1 MRNVGHRD
9 SEPAR
14 IPSEKAGNPM
24 TARIRPRIIL
34 VHGAWVGPW
43 EFAPLVEIL
52 RERGWEV
59 DALDLPSTGSIES
72 MLQDAAAITTAI
84 DRADGPVV
92 LVAHSYGG
100 VPVTEA
106 GDHPAVERIVYVA
119 AFALDAG
126 ESVIASM
133 GGELPGVWGTADGQ
147 LTMGRSREERVDLIA
162 ADMPP
167 GVPREASEQL
177 ADLFRPQSLASFS
190 DEVSRVAWRVK
201 PATYIVTENDGVV
214 SPAFQ
219 ESLAV
224 RSGAEIVRIPHGH
237 APFQEDPAG
246 FAELLERVASLSSVV
261 N

>member
-1 MRNVGHRD
+1 
-9 SEPAR
+9 
-14 IPSEKAGNPM
+14 M
-24 TARIRPRIIL
+24 TALIRPRIIL

-43 EFAPLVEIL
+43 EFEPLVQIL

-59 DALDLPSTGSIES
+59 DALDLPSTGSTEG
-72 MLQDAAAITTAI
+72 MLQDAAAITAAI
-84 DRADGPVV
+84 DRAGGPVV
-92 LVAHSYGG
+92 LVGHSYGG

-133 GGELPGVWGTADGQ
+133 GGSLPEMWGTADGQ
-147 LTMGRSREERVDLIA
+147 LTMGRSRDERVDLIA

-177 ADLFRPQSLASFS
+177 ADLFRPQSLASFG
-190 DEVSRVAWRVK
+190 DKVSRVAWRVK
-201 PATYIVTENDGVV
+201 PATFILTENDAVLP
-214 SPAFQ
+214 PAFQ

-246 FAELLERVASLSSVV
+246 FADLLERVADLSSVAS
-261 N
+261 

>member
-1 MRNVGHRD
+1 
-9 SEPAR
+9 
-14 IPSEKAGNPM
+14 M
-24 TARIRPRIIL
+24 TANNRPRIIL
-34 VHGAWVGPW
+34 VHGAWVGSW
-43 EFAPLVEIL
+43 EFDPLVEIL

-59 DALDLPSTGSIES
+59 DALDLPSTGSTEN
-72 MLQDAAAITTAI
+72 MLQDAATITAAI
-84 DRADGPVV
+84 DRAGGPVV
-92 LVAHSYGG
+92 LVGHSYGG

-126 ESVIASM
+126 ESVITSM
-133 GGELPGVWGTADGQ
+133 GGSLPGVWGISDAQ
-147 LTMGRSREERVDLIA
+147 LTMGRSREERVDIIA
-162 ADMPP
+162 VDMPP

-190 DEVSRVAWRVK
+190 DQVSRVAWRLK
-201 PATYIVTENDGVV
+201 PATYVLTENDGVV

-246 FAELLERVASLSSVV
+246 FADLLERVATLSSVAR
-261 N
+261 